1 MIDYAHTPDGL
12 ENILKSAK
20 QMSGD
25 HKLYS
30 VFGCGGN
37 RDSLKRP
44 IMGKISEELAEFTII
59 TSDNPRFEKP
69 EDIAKDI
76 ESGMKKS
83 NHTII
88 IDRESAIFKAF
99 SLAKAGDV
107 IVISGKGSENYID
120 QNGEKRFYQDKN
132 VVMKIKKQIS
142 GNN

>member
-1 MIDYAHTPDGL
+1 
-12 ENILKSAK
+12 
-20 QMSGD
+20 
-25 HKLYS
+25 
-30 VFGCGGN
+30 
-37 RDSLKRP
+37 
-44 IMGKISEELAEFTII
+44 
-59 TSDNPRFEKP
+59 
-69 EDIAKDI
+69 
-76 ESGMKKS
+76 MKKS